1 MASNVR
7 FVDSLRVGAYQVVSA
22 GGNTSGS
29 DFPYTG
35 SAIISGSLDITGS
48 LNISGDVN
56 VTGSISATSFTGSI
70 TGSFTG
76 DGSGLT
82 NLPTG
87 DSFPFT
93 GSAQITGSLGV
104 TGSIEATNFTGSS
117 FTGSFVGNGS
127 GLTTLK
133 ATETDLQQ
141 SLTSNQTV
149 GGISSGEVFAT
160 GTDVEDI
167 LRQIL
172 ISYIE
177 PTINNL
183 DIKNNSAEISYTRDV
198 GDDFI
203 TDEVTFNATQDS
215 PNDNFPENSSLVITN
230 ATTGN
235 GTIAGP
241 TTLASSNSITITDRT
256 INRTTDGN
264 VTFRVDTESQ
274 TTSDTQSTTK
284 SISFRWRNYLLATS
298 VVINDTAKLD
308 TAFTSNVVQSPLDTN
323 ISWTATCNADNANTN
338 NFTYIVYP
346 SSYGDLTG
354 IVQSGATPVLGAF
367 TKSADI
373 TANNSSGISQT
384 WRIYK
389 SNIPGAFASGVI
401 LTIS

>member
-7 FVDSLRVGAYQVVSA
+7 FVDSLKVGQYKGSA
-22 GGNTSGS
+22 GTPGTDFSG
-29 DFPYTG
+29 
-35 SAIISGSLDITGS
+35 
-48 LNISGDVN
+48 
-56 VTGSISATSFTGSI
+56 SFTGSFTGSGEGDFTGSFTGSFEGSGDLTGSF

-82 NLPTG
+82 NLPIS
-87 DSFPFT
+87 DPFPFT

-104 TGSIEATNFTGSS
+104 TGSINATNFTGSS
-117 FTGSFVGNGS
+117 FTGSFVGDGS

-141 SLTSNQTV
+141 SITSNQTV
-149 GGISSGEVFAT
+149 GGVSSGEVFNP

-177 PTINNL
+177 PTISNL
-183 DIKNNSAEISYTRDV
+183 DIKNNNVEISYIRDV

-203 TDEVTFNATQDS
+203 TDEVTFNATQDN
-215 PNDNFPENSSLVITN
+215 PNGNFPKNSELVITN
-230 ATTGN
+230 ATSGN
-235 GTIAGP
+235 GTITGP
-241 TTLASSNSITITDRT
+241 TTLVSSNSITITDRT
-256 INRTTDGN
+256 ISKTTDGT
-264 VTFRVDTESQ
+264 VTFRVNTESQ
-274 TTSDTQSTTK
+274 TTSDTQTTTK
-284 SISFRWRNYLLATS
+284 LINFRWRNYLLATS
-298 VVINDTAKLD
+298 IVIDNNTKLE
-308 TAFTSNVVQSPLDTN
+308 TAFSNNTVQSPLDID
-323 ISWTATCNADNANTN
+323 ISWDATCNSDNENTN

-346 SSYGDLTG
+346 SSYGDLTS
-354 IVQSGATPVLGAF
+354 IIQSGATPVLGAF
-367 TKSADI
+367 TKLTDI